1 MIFPYGLKKIEDLY
15 NNSELGSSGFY
26 PIGTGNLWHSGV
38 HLNLIGNNSDVY
50 SLLPNGKVIAYR
62 LDDKY
67 EDCDLP
73 DKITVDQFN
82 HEFNTSN
89 YHKKYK
95 EVKDGESIMYYTLDE
110 SLKDKTYSISHNF
123 ILLKHELNIDAL
135 TIPLVFYSLYMNL
148 SPVENESSNSNNVCH
163 NKTNQYYP
171 DFMCEDTVNKV
182 LKRGFV
188 LVPKTETKELLKIG
202 RPGFIKG
209 ERYVDFCV
217 FFETSFFNISKKNNF
232 TDRKAFHHFLKNIK
246 VWKIKG
252 TLSDSENTIHKYKL
266 SNQSKFEILDDSSKN
281 AVLIKV
287 TGIRI
292 TFKESSK
299 VDVIDGKYKVNNA
312 SQFMVGGTACSDTNI
327 TFICDDHLKDNADYK
342 TSSGMLKACYLE
354 SDIDFN
360 EIKGWLKRD
369 TSNVDFNNK
378 IFKQSNIEYTFYEK
392 NPDTY
397 IFTESIMT
405 DNERNK
411 VLGFCNDEYLSTD
424 NKKYFKIIDKELFIT
439 EDDMKLCLKSV
450 FDWDQWFYEI
460 SESVSE
466 QNDIVCDRTNVTD
479 TAVEAHNEAVNNEE
493 LLMES
498 ITEKW
503 YGDTIKNE
511 YLNRIFGSEEEKYQ
525 FALSLR
531 KQFRRAVCVHPLE
544 WDKSLYD
551 CTKIEDSYKKIA
563 DCVLREHTKKH
574 LIAESKAND
583 LWEGCLSEVFKNKK
597 NSFFFVNPIYFIEH
611 MHKAG
616 LFEFNPYEGKTYKEI
631 YRGTPNEVFDRTKPD
646 GNKETNKISLPTDW
660 SVVDNPGFT
669 TVPSVADKRLENGYG
684 KISGLFNEDYLN
696 VIRRT
701 TKTESGTKYY
711 HPYSEWRN
719 YYYHFGVDFCGKLG
733 DPIVSLIYGKV
744 IAKCWISS
752 DGRCLLIQGTISKNI
767 YMLCHLSEYAE
778 GIDIGKDITPGMI
791 VAKVGGSG
799 NSSDNEYSETA
810 FSNGNEHLHVSV
822 VKKDKL
828 GCERDDV
835 LTFDKKIQI
844 TGCIKKEE
852 HWIWKLKP
860 VYIDPFNYSYEGG
873 WYDDK
878 KRICNHDQ
886 K

>member
-1 MIFPYGLKKIEDLY
+1 MIFPYGIKKIEDLY

-148 SPVENESSNSNNVCH
+148 SPVENDSSNSHNVCH
-163 NKTNQYYP
+163 NKKNQYYP

-188 LVPKTETKELLKIG
+188 PVSKTESKELLKIG

-327 TFICDDHLKDNADYK
+327 TFIFDDHLKDNADYK
-342 TSSGMLKACYLE
+342 ISSGILKACYLE
-354 SDIDFN
+354 SGIDFN
-360 EIKGWLKRD
+360 EIKGWVKR
-369 TSNVDFNNK
+369 TEININFQNQTFSK
-378 IFKQSNIEYTFYEK
+378 SNIEYTFYER

-424 NKKYFKIIDKELFIT
+424 NKKYFKIIDKELFVT

-616 LFEFNPYEGKTYKEI
+616 LLEFNPYEGMTYSSI
-631 YRGTPNEVFDRTKPD
+631 YKGTVNKVFDRTKPD
-646 GNKETNKISLPTDW
+646 GDKKTNKITLPTDW
-660 SVVDNPGFT
+660 TVISNPGFA
-669 TVPSVADKRLENGYG
+669 PYLGEGKGINGYA
-684 KISGLFNEDYLN
+684 KVTGLFNEDYSN
-696 VIRRT
+696 EMRPGT
-701 TKTESGTKYY
+701 TY
-711 HPYSEWRN
+711 PYWVFRK
-719 YYYHFGVDFCGKLG
+719 YYYHFGVDFETKEVGGKK
-733 DPIVSLIYGKV
+733 ITTEIKSFIYGKV
-744 IAKCWISS
+744 IAMNWISS
-752 DGRCLLIQGTISKNI
+752 NGRCLVIQGQTSKNL
-767 YMLCHLSEYAE
+767 YMLCHLSKYGDIKE
-778 GIDIGKDITPGMI
+778 GDCIQPGDV
-791 VAKVGGSG
+791 VAYTGRSGGEKGSL
-799 NSSDNEYSETA
+799 SETA
-810 FSNGNEHLHVSV
+810 SSLHLHVSV
-822 VKKDKL
+822 IPCDVEVNKEKIILGNSESAISFSPSEKWINIKSEYKKY
-828 GCERDDV
+828 V
-835 LTFDKKIQI
+835 
-844 TGCIKKEE
+844 
-852 HWIWKLKP
+852 
-860 VYIDPFNYSYEGG
+860 DPFAYKFSGG
-873 WYDDK
+873 WMLNYTTNIDIQKHKDQYDEE
-878 KRICNHDQ
+878 N
-886 K
+886 

>member
-1 MIFPYGLKKIEDLY
+1 MIFPYGIKKIEDLY

-498 ITEKW
+498 ITEKL

-616 LFEFNPYEGKTYKEI
+616 LFEFNPYEGMSYRSTLKEYDSTKKYYNRDKTDI
-631 YRGTPNEVFDRTKPD
+631 LS
-646 GNKETNKISLPTDW
+646 TNKCKLPDTW
-660 SVVDNPGFT
+660 MVVSNPGFT
-669 TVPSVADKRLENGYG
+669 TMPSNKNNRFLSGKAGGYG
-684 KISGLFNEDYLN
+684 KVTGLFNEDYIN
-696 VIRRT
+696 V
-701 TKTESGTKYY
+701 KDGNNE
-711 HPYSEWRN
+711 PYSKTRE
-719 YYYHFGVDFCGKLG
+719 YYYHFGIDFSGAKG
-733 DPIVSLIYGKV
+733 DSIISLIYGKV
-744 IAKCWISS
+744 IAKCWITTN
-752 DGRCLLIQGTISKNI
+752 GRCLLIQGKTSNNLF
-767 YMLCHLSEYAE
+767 MLCHLSMYADNLKE
-778 GIDIGKDITPGMI
+778 GDDVYPGMT

-799 NSSDNEYSETA
+799 GDKGNYSETA
-810 FSNGNEHLHVSV
+810 FKNRPHLHLSV
-822 VKKDKL
+822 IK
-828 GCERDDV
+828 CEKRNELISNV
-835 LTFDKKIQI
+835 LSNRKS
-844 TGCIKKEE
+844 IKNIGNGKECWYE
-852 HWIWKLKP
+852 WKRTP
-860 VYIDPFNYSYEGG
+860 EYIDPFDHNFDGG
-873 WYDDK
+873 KWK
-878 KRICNHDQ
+878 PLSK
-886 K
+886 